1 MALVS
6 ILIPVYYNSAS
17 LKPLLQRLDAVA
29 RDNSHHMFEFIFV
42 DDGSGDDSYEVM
54 LHLAGDDPRVRLI
67 RLSRNFGSTNAVLAG
82 MTYAAGDCAAFIA
95 ADLQDPPE
103 LLTDML
109 RRWETGNKIVLAMRR
124 DRSGDPWLTRLLAT
138 SFNWLFQKFA
148 FQGNSPQGIGFF
160 LIDRQV
166 MTLLLNSNEKN
177 PFMPGLLLWMG
188 FRPTLIEYDRAK
200 REHGSSRWTISK
212 KIKYFIDAFA
222 AFSYLPLRICSL
234 IGILLAIV
242 GGIYALVI
250 FISRLL
256 NQIPVPGWTTLSI
269 IVLLT
274 SGFQLIMLGVIG
286 EYIWRTLDAARNRP
300 QFIVDETINI
310 SQEKRGVQD
319 DPVITGPQAN
329 NLDYPS
335 VYEVYSQTGESNRS
349 GN

>member
-6 ILIPVYYNSAS
+6 ILIPVYYNAAS
-17 LKPLLQRLDAVA
+17 LQPLHQRLAAVA
-29 RDNSHHMFEFIFV
+29 RENSHHTFEFIFV
-42 DDGSGDDSYEVM
+42 DDGSGDNSYEVM
-54 LHLAGDDPRVRLI
+54 LQLAGDDRVRLFVCAD
-67 RLSRNFGSTNAVLAG
+67 LATNAILAG
-82 MTYAAGDCAAFIA
+82 MTYASGDCVAFIA

-103 LLTDML
+103 LLTEML

-124 DRSGDPWLTRLLAT
+124 DRSGDPWLTRMFAT
-138 SFNWLFQKFA
+138 SFNWLFQKFV

-160 LIDRQV
+160 LIDRQIV
-166 MTLLLNSNEKN
+166 NLLLNSNEKN
-177 PFMPGLLLWMG
+177 PFMPGLLLWVG
-188 FRPTLIEYDRAK
+188 FRPSLIDYDRAK
-200 REHGSSRWTISK
+200 REHGNSRWTVSK

-256 NQIPVPGWTTLSI
+256 NQIPVPGWTTLTI

-274 SGFQLIMLGVIG
+274 SAFQLIMLGVIG

-300 QFIVDETINI
+300 QFIVDETINVRKVDF
-310 SQEKRGVQD
+310 E
-319 DPVITGPQAN
+319 
-329 NLDYPS
+329 
-335 VYEVYSQTGESNRS
+335 
-349 GN
+349 